1 MVHRDLSHAFK
12 EAYLSENKTRSY
24 NLSPDTPTI
33 VQISRNY
40 TVIPGQEVSLICA
53 ARGTPVPTVRWV
65 VPETLEVAS
74 EFTQTMTTSAA
85 GITFTGNTG
94 NTAMRYR

>member
-1 MVHRDLSHAFK
+1 MKIKPVRIIYHL
-12 EAYLSENKTRSY
+12 
-24 NLSPDTPTI
+24 PDAPTI

-74 EFTQTMTTSAA
+74 EFTQTMTTGAA
-85 GITFTGNTG
+85 GITFTGNT
-94 NTAMRYR
+94 AMRYR